1 MDKARY
7 YAENFDGL
15 LIIHPD
21 CSWPDNPH
29 YKENMR
35 KLVGN
40 FAELGKPVFLIDDF
54 PVRDAEIQE
63 ILSVAHNVPNAEK
76 MGFMRLHSG
85 AYDLQEQKAVDFI
98 AGKIGKPHEEIRLAF
113 GGRNPDGCV
122 YSYGTNYCGR
132 FESPY
137 RGRKE
142 PPVERPIG
150 FGQVLREIV

>member
-21 CSWPDNPH
+21 CSTPDNPH

-35 KLVGN
+35 ELVRN
-40 FAELGKPVFLIDDF
+40 FRELGKPVFLIDDF
-54 PVRDAEIQE
+54 PVRDNEIKE
-63 ILSVAHNVPNAEK
+63 ILCLSYVVPNAEK
-76 MGFMRLHSG
+76 MGFMWAG
-85 AYDLQEQKAVDFI
+85 TAAYDLQEQKAADFI
-98 AGKIGKPHEEIRLAF
+98 AERVGKPHEDIMLAF

-122 YSYGTNYCGR
+122 YSYGTTYCR
-132 FESPY
+132 NFETPY

-142 PPVERPIG
+142 PHVERPIG
-150 FGQVLREIV
+150 FGKVLREIV